1 MAPKKCSVTAPF
13 RRCSSKKLMEKI
25 KKIIEIAY
33 FFLKKEKKNM
43 TKKRPHPEHTCE
55 QVIGK
60 VVQRRCFIIVAYILL
75 FPHTIMLPNV
85 IFGPRPLVPLPLF
98 LAERKRSIYRLL
110 DWLQYRKR
118 YICDFIVNNLFRM
131 ICV

>member
-13 RRCSSKKLMEKI
+13 RRCSSEKLMEKI
-25 KKIIEIAY
+25 KKKQIAGIAY
-33 FFLKKEKKNM
+33 FFLKKKHD
-43 TKKRPHPEHTCE
+43 KKRPHPEHTCE
-55 QVIGK
+55 QIIGK

-98 LAERKRSIYRLL
+98 LAQRKRSIYRLL